1 MKDVRFVKGADH
13 KNSDATTMTCRR
25 MNIWNIQGQYC
36 SFRLAYTGVLVW
48 PDDIAS
54 GFVSLWEDCAK
65 RHSTVRD
72 REEQHS
78 TYLSVIGWATPHNAL
93 NGSRFSSDTNC
104 MNLILHVMNCAVR
117 TFTDC
122 DFAKLC
128 VSSWRCHK
136 KLYRLWSGSWAPLYS
151 QISTLTDLLN
161 FCSYGCDYFVS
172 HEKTSAE

>member
-78 TYLSVIGWATPHNAL
+78 TYLSVIGRASGSTTPPNVL
-93 NGSRFSSDTNC
+93 GGCRDSVNVYC
-104 MNLILHVMNCAVR
+104 MNT
-117 TFTDC
+117 TFTC
-122 DFAKLC
+122 DGLRSTNLLPFAKQR
-128 VSSWRCHK
+128 VSGRAV
-136 KLYRLWSGSWAPLYS
+136 L
-151 QISTLTDLLN
+151 
-161 FCSYGCDYFVS
+161 VS
-172 HEKTSAE
+172 KRT